1 MKRENPDISLS
12 QKTTLNSK
20 NNQTNNQPSLSEIR
34 IDNSEKT
41 DEIFERLGLPNQ
53 NNQTIQ
59 NNPNIQN
66 NQNTQNNLTSK
77 ITETI
82 NFEAIQSLEKNSKE
96 KDNEPK
102 NEEKSNKKSKNKT

>member
-12 QKTTLNSK
+12 QKTTQNSK

-34 IDNSEKT
+34 IENSEKT
-41 DEIFERLGLPNQ
+41 DEIFERLSPPSENNQ
-53 NNQTIQ
+53 AIQNEQTIQ
-59 NNPNIQN
+59 NNFG
-66 NQNTQNNLTSK
+66 TK

-96 KDNEPK
+96 KEDDSK
-102 NEEKSNKKSKNKT
+102 KEEKSNNNDKNKN

>member
-12 QKTTLNSK
+12 QKTTQNSK

-34 IDNSEKT
+34 MENSEKT
-41 DEIFERLGLPNQ
+41 DEIFERLGAPRQ
-53 NNQTIQ
+53 NNQAIQSEQTIQ
-59 NNPNIQN
+59 NNFV
-66 NQNTQNNLTSK
+66 TK

-96 KDNEPK
+96 KDDGSK
-102 NEEKSNKKSKNKT
+102 NKEKSNNKGKNKN

>member
-12 QKTTLNSK
+12 QKTTQNSK

-34 IDNSEKT
+34 MENSEKT
-41 DEIFERLGLPNQ
+41 DEIFERLGAASQ
-53 NNQTIQ
+53 NNQAIQSEQTIQ
-59 NNPNIQN
+59 NNFV
-66 NQNTQNNLTSK
+66 TK

-96 KDNEPK
+96 KDDDSK
-102 NEEKSNKKSKNKT
+102 NEEKSNNKGKNKN

>member
-12 QKTTLNSK
+12 QKTTKNSK

-34 IDNSEKT
+34 MENSEKT
-41 DEIFERLGLPNQ
+41 DEIFERLGAPSQ
-53 NNQTIQ
+53 NNQAIQSEQTIQ
-59 NNPNIQN
+59 NNFV
-66 NQNTQNNLTSK
+66 TK

-96 KDNEPK
+96 KDDDSK
-102 NEEKSNKKSKNKT
+102 NKEKSNIKGKNKN

>member
-53 NNQTIQ
+53 NNQA
-59 NNPNIQN
+59 IQN
-66 NQNTQNNLTSK
+66 NQNTQNNFASK

-96 KDNEPK
+96 KDNESK
-102 NEEKSNKKSKNKT
+102 NEEKSNNKSKNKN

>member
-12 QKTTLNSK
+12 QKTTQNSK

-34 IDNSEKT
+34 MENSEKT
-41 DEIFERLGLPNQ
+41 DEIFERLGAPSQ
-53 NNQTIQ
+53 NNQAIQSEQTIQ
-59 NNPNIQN
+59 NNFV
-66 NQNTQNNLTSK
+66 TK

-96 KDNEPK
+96 KDGDPK
-102 NEEKSNKKSKNKT
+102 NKEKSNNKGKNKN

>member
-12 QKTTLNSK
+12 QKTTQNSK

-34 IDNSEKT
+34 MENSEKT
-41 DEIFERLGLPNQ
+41 DEIFERLGAPSQ
-53 NNQTIQ
+53 NNQAIQSEQTIQ
-59 NNPNIQN
+59 NNFV
-66 NQNTQNNLTSK
+66 TK

-96 KDNEPK
+96 KDDDIK
-102 NEEKSNKKSKNKT
+102 NKEKSNNKGKNKN

>member
-12 QKTTLNSK
+12 QKTTQNSK

-34 IDNSEKT
+34 MENSEKT
-41 DEIFERLGLPNQ
+41 DEIFERLGAPSQ
-53 NNQTIQ
+53 NNQAIQSEQTIQ
-59 NNPNIQN
+59 NNFV
-66 NQNTQNNLTSK
+66 TK

-96 KDNEPK
+96 KDDDSK
-102 NEEKSNKKSKNKT
+102 NKEKSNNKAKNKN

>member
-12 QKTTLNSK
+12 QKTTQNSK

-34 IDNSEKT
+34 MDNSEKT
-41 DEIFERLGLPNQ
+41 DEIFERLGAPSQ
-53 NNQTIQ
+53 NNQAIQSEQTIQ
-59 NNPNIQN
+59 NNFI
-66 NQNTQNNLTSK
+66 TK

-96 KDNEPK
+96 KDDDSK
-102 NEEKSNKKSKNKT
+102 NKEKSNNKGKNKN